1 MSNAKTKS
9 NRIELVPFAAI
20 IAVGVAWLGVTVVV
34 LPESGTLNGW
44 QAAGMAAWTF
54 AGFAANM
61 AIACAA
67 LRTPSK

>member
-1 MSNAKTKS
+1 MKTKS
-9 NRIELVPFAAI
+9 NKIELAPFAAI
-20 IAVGVAWLGVTVVV
+20 IAVGVAWLGVTVAV

-54 AGFAANM
+54 AGFAVNM